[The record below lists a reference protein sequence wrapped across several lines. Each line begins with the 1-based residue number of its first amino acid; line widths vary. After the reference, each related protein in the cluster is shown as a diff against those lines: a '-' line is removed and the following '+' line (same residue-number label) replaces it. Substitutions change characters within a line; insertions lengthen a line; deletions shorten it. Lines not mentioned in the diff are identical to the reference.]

1 MTDKLRNQTLWHALS
16 IFRAIAISVMLI
28 APSHAVVVEPS
39 NAERRLA
46 QLIAEELDRR
56 HLASDA
62 LFDARRPMVGEM
74 ILNAID
80 PSRSFLTQAD
90 LQAVDVSRLPD
101 AIERGQLES
110 IYRLYGLMLNR
121 SEARLDYWLETLG
134 RGESGLNL
142 NDGEFLPIRDRESPW
157 LNHPS
162 ELEDLWRRQLENQA
176 INLLLADRSFDDTIK
191 ALIRR
196 FDSQKNRLEQTRPD
210 DVFTAVINA
219 YASAYDPHTSYL
231 PPADSETFNINMSL
245 SLQGIGAVLQ
255 TEDEFTKVVSLIPGG
270 PAERDGRLKPAD
282 RILGVGQGDAA
293 IEDVVGWRLDEVV
306 QLIRGPKGSQV
317 RIEIQSGDDAPH
329 REIVL
334 IRDRVQLE
342 EQSAKSTILEIGPD
356 NEKVGVITIP
366 TFYSDFTAKQAG
378 DPNYRSTTRDV
389 RRLLGELR
397 EQGVEALVVDLRN
410 NGGGSLQEAYEL
422 FGLFITQG
430 PVVQIQSAGGR
441 TDVRGDRDPE
451 IAWDGP
457 LAVLVNRLSASASE
471 IFAGAV
477 QDYGRGL
484 VLGSQTF
491 GKGTVQALLPIE
503 NGQLKLTIAKF
514 YRISGLSTQHQGVM
528 PDIAFPS
535 AFDPNEIGESALDT
549 ALPWDQIRS
558 LRYNRLDVPQA
569 RVPLLVDQHQA
580 RIATDPN
587 FVALLERTERAR
599 ELSSADAI
607 SLRLE
612 QRQREREI
620 NNQRALD
627 IENTRRLA
635 LGLNVLGS
643 FSDLE
648 TEDANDPDPN
658 EDASLVESAR
668 ILLDDIVINPRL
680 AGLSAVAP

>member
-1 MTDKLRNQTLWHALS
+1 MGVLALGWILVS
-16 IFRAIAISVMLI
+16 T
-28 APSHAVVVEPS
+28 SHAVVVEPS
-39 NAERRLA
+39 DAERRLA

-56 HLASDA
+56 HLASDT
-62 LFDARRPMVGEM
+62 LFDMRRPMVGDM

-80 PSRSFLTQAD
+80 PSRSFLTTAD
-90 LQAVDVSRLPD
+90 LDRIEVSALPE
-101 AIERGQLES
+101 AIERGQLKTV
-110 IYRLYGLMLNR
+110 YQLYGVMLNR
-121 SEARLDYWLETLG
+121 SEARLDYWLETLAQG
-134 RGESGLNL
+134 TRGLNL
-142 NDGEFLPIRDRESPW
+142 TDDENLPIRDRESPW

-162 ELEDLWRRQLENQA
+162 ELQDLWRKQLENQA
-176 INLLLADRSFDDTIK
+176 INLLLADRTLEDTIDV
-191 ALIRR
+191 LTRR
-196 FDSQKNRLEQTRPD
+196 FESQKNRLEQTRPD

-255 TEDEFTKVVSLIPGG
+255 TEDEFTKVVSLITGG
-270 PAERDGRLKPAD
+270 PAELDGRLKPAD
-282 RILGVGQGDAA
+282 RILGVGQGNEA
-293 IEDVVGWRLDEVV
+293 IQDVVGWRLDEVV

-317 RIEIQSGDDAPH
+317 RLEVQTGDDAPH

-342 EQSAKSTILEIGPD
+342 EQSAKSTILDLGDARGTI
-356 NEKVGVITIP
+356 GVITIP

-397 EQGVEALVVDLRN
+397 EAKVDGLIIDLRN

-422 FGLFITQG
+422 FGLFIQRG

-441 TDVRGDRDPE
+441 TDVRGDRDPD
-451 IAWDGP
+451 IAWEAP
-457 LAVLVNRLSASASE
+457 MAVLVNRLSASASE

-491 GKGTVQALLPIE
+491 GKGTVQALLPIDA
-503 NGQLKLTIAKF
+503 GQLKLTIAKF
-514 YRISGLSTQHQGVM
+514 YRISGLSTQHQGVV

-535 AFDPNEIGESALDT
+535 AFDPTEIGESALDT

-558 LRYNRLDVPQA
+558 LRFNRLDVPAA
-569 RVPLLVDQHQA
+569 RVPILVDQHQA
-580 RIATDPN
+580 RIAQDPN

-599 ELSSADAI
+599 ALSEADAV
-607 SLRLE
+607 SLQLTT
-612 QRQREREI
+612 RQKERET
-620 NNQRALD
+620 NNQRALA
-627 IENTRRLA
+627 IENTRRAA
-635 LGLNVLGS
+635 LGLDTLGS
-643 FSDLE
+643 FSELE
-648 TEDANDPDPN
+648 TVAAAEADPN
-658 EDASLVESAR
+658 DDASLIESAR
-668 ILLDDIVINPRL
+668 ILLDDIALNPRL
-680 AGLSAVAP
+680 AGL

>member
-1 MTDKLRNQTLWHALS
+1 MGVLALGWILVS
-16 IFRAIAISVMLI
+16 T
-28 APSHAVVVEPS
+28 SHAVVVEPS
-39 NAERRLA
+39 DAERRLA

-56 HLASDA
+56 HLASDT
-62 LFDARRPMVGEM
+62 LFEMRRPMVGGM

-80 PSRSFLTQAD
+80 PSRSFLTTAD
-90 LQAVDVSRLPD
+90 LDRIEVSALPE
-101 AIERGQLES
+101 AIERGQLKTV
-110 IYRLYGLMLNR
+110 YQLYGVMLNR
-121 SEARLDYWLETLG
+121 SEARLDYWLETLAQG
-134 RGESGLNL
+134 TRGLNL
-142 NDGEFLPIRDRESPW
+142 TDDENLPIRDRESPW

-162 ELEDLWRRQLENQA
+162 ELQDLWRKQLENQA
-176 INLLLADRSFDDTIK
+176 INLLLADRTLEDTID
-191 ALIRR
+191 ALTRR
-196 FDSQKNRLEQTRPD
+196 FESQKNRLEQTRPD

-255 TEDEFTKVVSLIPGG
+255 TEDEFTKVVSLITGG
-270 PAERDGRLKPAD
+270 PAELDGRLKPAD
-282 RILGVGQGDAA
+282 RILGVGQGNEA
-293 IEDVVGWRLDEVV
+293 IQDVVGWRLDEVV

-317 RIEIQSGDDAPH
+317 RLEVQTGDDAPH

-342 EQSAKSTILEIGPD
+342 EQSAKSTILDLGDARGTI
-356 NEKVGVITIP
+356 GVITIP

-397 EQGVEALVVDLRN
+397 EAKVDGLIIDLRN

-422 FGLFITQG
+422 FGLFIQRG

-441 TDVRGDRDPE
+441 TDVRGDRDPD
-451 IAWDGP
+451 IAWEAP
-457 LAVLVNRLSASASE
+457 MAVLVNRLSASASE

-491 GKGTVQALLPIE
+491 GKGTVQALLPIDA
-503 NGQLKLTIAKF
+503 GQLKLTIAKF
-514 YRISGLSTQHQGVM
+514 YRISGLSTQHQGVV

-535 AFDPNEIGESALDT
+535 AFDPTEIGESALDT

-558 LRYNRLDVPQA
+558 LRFNRLDVPAA
-569 RVPLLVDQHQA
+569 RVPILVDQHQA
-580 RIATDPN
+580 RIAQDPN

-599 ELSSADAI
+599 ALSEADAV
-607 SLRLE
+607 SLQLTT
-612 QRQREREI
+612 RQKERET
-620 NNQRALD
+620 NNQRALA
-627 IENTRRLA
+627 IENTRRAA
-635 LGLNVLGS
+635 LGLDTLGS
-643 FSDLE
+643 FSELE
-648 TEDANDPDPN
+648 TVAAAEADPN
-658 EDASLVESAR
+658 DDASLIESAR
-668 ILLDDIVINPRL
+668 ILLDDIALNPRL
-680 AGLSAVAP
+680 AGL